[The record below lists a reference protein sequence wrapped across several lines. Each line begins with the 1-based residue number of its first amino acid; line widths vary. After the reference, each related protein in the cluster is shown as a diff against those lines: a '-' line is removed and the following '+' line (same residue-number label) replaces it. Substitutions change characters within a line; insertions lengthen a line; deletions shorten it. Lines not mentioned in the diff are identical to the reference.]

1 MFKENSLFNKIW
13 HRIFKR
19 KLIYKKGVLWNRDEK
34 IQYQC
39 TGCKKQHWD
48 IPDMSG
54 EKYQWSWDDKISCQ
68 LQPIVDDENLKAY
81 GFIIEMRN
89 IKYSQRW
96 DNYWNKRVYHSK
108 EVAMEALN
116 QISSINWFN
125 DYEFRIKPL
134 YEISTQYFRN
144 IKISKLLKTKKEK

>member
-13 HRIFKR
+13 YRMFKR

-34 IQYQC
+34 VQYQC

-89 IKYSQRW
+89 IKYNHTW
-96 DNYWNKRVYHSK
+96 ENYWNKRVYHSK